1 MDVFYSIIIPVFN
14 SEKYLS
20 QCLKSVLNQKYVNY
34 EIIIIDDN
42 SKDSS
47 KNIIKIFKKKY
58 LKIKIINN
66 RKNLGVSVSRN
77 KGILKAKGDY
87 IIFLDSDDLLL
98 SNALLNIN
106 KKIKNK
112 KSNIIVLNHKDIR
125 NNSKRNITIK
135 NSEKYGK
142 FKKDKNKYRR
152 PLNLVKDYNLFN
164 PLCWN
169 FALNRKFLI
178 KKRIFFEN
186 IRVHE
191 DHIFVSRLFYSK
203 ENANNSNLITHA
215 RRATSLNSLGRS
227 TGFEVCKSCLQNIN
241 YYMRDYK
248 KYKFDKKELN
258 FFKSRLNFFI
268 KIFILN
274 IFVCNKNQLISL
286 SKYLLH
292 NSPKIYF
299 NLVKLNLF
307 VNFFNRKNLNYKTW
321 LELKNYYLSI
331 INKNFKFLKN
341 KKINIICASSYS
353 KICINIFNK
362 LFNSKI
368 INVYDNNDNFLNKKI
383 LTYRIKNINHKNIYK
398 VKNHYFLICNNN
410 IKDCLNIKTQLINL
424 KVPKVNIIEFNIL
437 KYYKF
442 KI

>member
-1 MDVFYSIIIPVFN
+1 
-14 SEKYLS
+14 
-20 QCLKSVLNQKYVNY
+20 
-34 EIIIIDDN
+34 
-42 SKDSS
+42 
-47 KNIIKIFKKKY
+47 
-58 LKIKIINN
+58 
-66 RKNLGVSVSRN
+66 
-77 KGILKAKGDY
+77 
-87 IIFLDSDDLLL
+87 
-98 SNALLNIN
+98 
-106 KKIKNK
+106 
-112 KSNIIVLNHKDIR
+112 
-125 NNSKRNITIK
+125 
-135 NSEKYGK
+135 
-142 FKKDKNKYRR
+142 
-152 PLNLVKDYNLFN
+152 
-164 PLCWN
+164 
-169 FALNRKFLI
+169 
-178 KKRIFFEN
+178 
-186 IRVHE
+186 
-191 DHIFVSRLFYSK
+191 
-203 ENANNSNLITHA
+203 
-215 RRATSLNSLGRS
+215 
-227 TGFEVCKSCLQNIN
+227 
-241 YYMRDYK
+241 MRDYK

-258 FFKSRLNFFI
+258 FFKSRLIFFI

-286 SKYLLH
+286 SKYLLN

-353 KICINIFNK
+353 KISINIFNN

-383 LTYRIKNINHKNIYK
+383 LTYRIKNINYKNINK